1 MARGDAG
8 HNGGMRTYLRHIN
21 PIVALAVLALCV
33 YAGSTPEEGAFTL
46 KSIMDGGFA
55 TYFLAKGLFCSAT
68 LFILGQLLLHLMD
81 RGANRT

>member
-1 MARGDAG
+1 MAREDAC
-8 HNGGMRTYLRHIN
+8 HNGGMRTYLRYIN
-21 PIVALAVLALCV
+21 PLVALAVLALCV

-55 TYFLAKGLFCSAT
+55 TYFLAKGLFCSAA

-81 RGANRT
+81 KNASNP